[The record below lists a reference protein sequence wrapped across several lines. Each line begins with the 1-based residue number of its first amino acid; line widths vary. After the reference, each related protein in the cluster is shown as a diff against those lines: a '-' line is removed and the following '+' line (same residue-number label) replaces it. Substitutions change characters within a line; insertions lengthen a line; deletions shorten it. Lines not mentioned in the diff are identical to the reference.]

1 MHAGRVWLGRS
12 EETFYK
18 ATQNKFNAGSCVPR
32 IYANIIANTVMKKF
46 ILTYARKI
54 EEEKTLKYEKTK

>member
-1 MHAGRVWLGRS
+1 VKK
-12 EETFYK
+12 FFI
-18 ATQNKFNAGSCVPR
+18 TQSKTKVNAGSCVPR

>member
-1 MHAGRVWLGRS
+1 LVEGKKFFISQSKTRV
-12 EETFYK
+12 
-18 ATQNKFNAGSCVPR
+18 NAGSCVPR

>member
-18 ATQNKFNAGSCVPR
+18 PRQNKSCVPR
-32 IYANIIANTVMKKF
+32 IYSNIIGNSHENI

-54 EEEKTLKYEKTK
+54 KEEKPLKYEKTK

>member
-12 EETFYK
+12 EEMFYK
-18 ATQNKFNAGSCVPR
+18 SKQNKTNDGNCVPR
-32 IYANIIANTVMKKF
+32 IYANIIANTVMKKI

-54 EEEKTLKYEKTK
+54 KEEKPRKYEKSK